1 MNRALFQ
8 APQSA
13 FDPSFWEKLYDQ
25 KLNVLKLD
33 SSAQQLSASITCS
46 AGQRN
51 QAIEFTAQSHA
62 PSDSKGNVSG
72 FLYNVNTV
80 EVSEVTAPLLFFC

>member
-33 SSAQQLSASITCS
+33 SSAQELSASITCS

-51 QAIEFTAQSHA
+51 QAIEFTVQSHS
-62 PSDSKGNVSG
+62 PSNLKNGVQG
-72 FLYNVNTV
+72 LLYNVNTV
-80 EVSEVTAPLLFFC
+80 EVRT